1 MSIEPIVSIIEPVD
15 VAIKSFQH
23 VQLEVE
29 HVQIENP

>member
-1 MSIEPIVSIIEPVD
+1 MFVEPIVSIIEPVD
-15 VAIKSFQH
+15 VAIESFQP